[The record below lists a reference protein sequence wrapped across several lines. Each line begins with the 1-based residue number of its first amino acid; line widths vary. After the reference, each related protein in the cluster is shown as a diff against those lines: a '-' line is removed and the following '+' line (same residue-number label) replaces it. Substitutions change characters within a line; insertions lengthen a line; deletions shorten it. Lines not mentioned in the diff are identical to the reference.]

1 MKRILNI
8 AAAVLLAAAVLSSC
22 DPGTMGLFEML
33 EQEKPLNKG
42 TPALNANTAQF
53 VVRFGTNYYAAVGRT
68 LLTRPA
74 AGGVWT
80 TVSTAPSGYE
90 ITSGVVAGG
99 TMYILAALSPGRV
112 YSSND
117 GSNWTP
123 FGDYSALVQDPDE
136 IPVGLMSA
144 NNQLFL
150 ASRWSTE
157 DPDTT
162 HYAVYYN
169 DAGTFD
175 PSPITNAICGLP
187 SSIAWD
193 GTNYWITAGNAIF
206 RGTTPGLLIN
216 DSVNVAGAFTAS
228 NPVLSVWY
236 DSVNGGVIAAATGK
250 VWRLTVGGYTPS
262 GSFGSSAQLSSVVV
276 VPKNG
281 GGDATII
288 GAKSWGS
295 SSNTGYFEYNATQ
308 NSLANFGINVVPSSA
323 YDMVSDNSNYVT
335 TLDDLSIEGFYY
347 DDTPGEET
355 LFARTV
361 MGGLWS
367 NRFNDTTDTWSGWD
381 RE

>member
-8 AAAVLLAAAVLSSC
+8 AASVLLVALVLVSC

-33 EQEKPLNKG
+33 EQEKPINKG

-53 VVRFGTNYYAAVGRT
+53 VLRFGADYYAAVGKT

-74 AGGVWT
+74 SGGVWT
-80 TVSTAPSGYE
+80 TVSTAPSGYD

-99 TMYILAALSPGRV
+99 SMYILCALSPGRV
-112 YSSND
+112 YASND
-117 GSNWTP
+117 GSTWTP
-123 FGDYSALVQDPDE
+123 FGDYSALTQDPDE
-136 IPVGLMSA
+136 TPKGLLAA

-150 ASRWSTE
+150 VSQWSTV

-162 HYAVYYN
+162 HYAIYYN
-169 DAGTFD
+169 NAGTFT
-175 PSPITNAICGLP
+175 PTPITNAISSLP

-193 GTNYWITAGNAIF
+193 GTNYWISAGNTVF
-206 RGTTPGLLIN
+206 RGADPWSLMN
-216 DSVNVAGAFTAS
+216 DSANVAGAFTAA

-236 DSVNGGVIAAATGK
+236 DSVNIGVIAAATGK
-250 VWRLTVGGYTPS
+250 VWRLTTGGYTPS
-262 GSFGSSAQLSSVVV
+262 GPFGSSAQLSSVIV
-276 VPKNG
+276 VPRNG
-281 GGDATII
+281 GGAATII

-295 SSNTGYFEYNATQ
+295 STSTGYYEYDASQ
-308 NSLANFGINVVPSSA
+308 NSLANFGSGVVPSSA
-323 YDMVSDNSNYVT
+323 YDMISDNSNYVT

-347 DDTPGEET
+347 DSVGQV

-361 MGGLWS
+361 GGGLWS
-367 NRFNDTTDTWSGWD
+367 NTYSAGTWSGWD